1 MNNLTFQNKVKKLN
15 FNGIFKPTDTTRLL
29 VNASQRY
36 LKKNQRI
43 LDLGCG
49 SGVITYLIYNK
60 NLNQKYYL
68 SDLHAKAVEKS
79 KINLKKK
86 KISAILKVGS
96 LYKPWD
102 NYKFDLIINDV
113 SGVSSEIVKISSWF
127 KDAPSDKTKSGISNL
142 KKILKSS
149 KKHMNK
155 NSIIIFP
162 VISLSNVNQA
172 LREIKN
178 NLKIIELKK
187 HYWPMPKTIIKKI
200 KLLNDLKRK
209 GHIRF
214 EMKYNMFLCY
224 TLIAVCK
231 IK

>member
-86 KISAILKVGS
+86 K
-96 LYKPWD
+96 
-102 NYKFDLIINDV
+102 FQQ
-113 SGVSSEIVKISSWF
+113 F
-127 KDAPSDKTKSGISNL
+127 
-142 KKILKSS
+142 
-149 KKHMNK
+149 
-155 NSIIIFP
+155 
-162 VISLSNVNQA
+162 
-172 LREIKN
+172 
-178 NLKIIELKK
+178 
-187 HYWPMPKTIIKKI
+187 
-200 KLLNDLKRK
+200 
-209 GHIRF
+209 
-214 EMKYNMFLCY
+214 
-224 TLIAVCK
+224 
-231 IK
+231 